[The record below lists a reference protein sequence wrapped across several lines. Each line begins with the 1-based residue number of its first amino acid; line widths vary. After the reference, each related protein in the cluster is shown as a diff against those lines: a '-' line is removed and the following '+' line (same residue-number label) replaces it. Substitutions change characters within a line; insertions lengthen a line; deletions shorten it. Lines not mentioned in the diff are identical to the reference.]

1 MQARTRQM
9 WLFAAVAVTL
19 VVVLAATT
27 LAQSGNPT
35 NLGTWKLNLAK
46 SKISADMAPKS
57 ATFTVEAAGAGAKVT
72 VDAVYA
78 DGTVRHW
85 GYTANYDGKDNPI
98 TGNCQYGDFVAVTR
112 VDANTTTHIYKKGE
126 TVTVTQTAV
135 VSSDRKTMTITSTGK
150 NALGQA
156 VNTLAVYYRLQAA

>member
-9 WLFAAVAVTL
+9 WLFVAVAVTL

-98 TGNCQYGDFVAVTR
+98 TGNCQYGDVAAVTR
-112 VDANTTTHIYKKGE
+112 VDANTTKNIYKKGGA
-126 TVTVTQTAV
+126 VTTTLTAV
-135 VSSDRKTMTITSTGK
+135 VSSDGKTMTFTGASK
-150 NALGQA
+150 NAAGQT
-156 VNTLAVYYRLQAA
+156 VNNVRVYDKQ